1 MNIKIKNI
9 FLFLLVLLMCGKPKE
24 YIRNEKYGFAHKI
37 PKGWR
42 EWKIP
47 ENSPIVSYIGK
58 APSSEFQVAV
68 GTLMTMSEKDRELL
82 EDIEGKSIK
91 TISANASNQEKY
103 KYIEER
109 LKNSMSEDGEIIS
122 IERIEFQGYP
132 GVSLFWKERRDK
144 YVKFFKE
151 IGVIKEGKFYVI
163 LGSYFK
169 AKNTEERKAEI
180 ESLINS
186 FKFIKGGS

>member
-1 MNIKIKNI
+1 MKRIFII
-9 FLFLLVLLMCGKPKE
+9 FLLLFMCGRPKE
-24 YIRNEKYGFAHKI
+24 NIRNERYGFMHKI

-68 GTLMTMSEKDRELL
+68 GTLMTMTREDKKLL
-82 EDIEGKSIK
+82 EDIEGKHVK
-91 TISANASNQEKY
+91 TISPNAPDEEKY

-109 LKNSMSEDGEIIS
+109 LRNSISEDGEIIS
-122 IERIEFQGYP
+122 MERIEFQGYP
-132 GVSLFWKERRDK
+132 AVSLFWKEKREK

-151 IGVIKEGKFYVI
+151 IGVIRDGKFYVI

-169 AKNTEERKAEI
+169 AKNTEERRAEI

-186 FKFIKGGS
+186 FKFIKGG